1 MKKVLLPLLL
11 LVLFSFTSFSQV
23 SVGFKGGLT
32 MANLSFEDLDHAS
45 ADYAFGWHA
54 AVFLK
59 SGSGLFSFQPEVM
72 FIQKGTRVNSTKD
85 ATYSQLTMN
94 YIDVPLLLRATIGIK
109 IVEVYFNLGPYGG
122 YWIGGKHKNYFYDD
136 QQGKWVTDKD
146 NYEFDDDHDVRYDVG
161 IVGGVGVKVLM
172 LLFEVRYGQGFIDVY
187 DHEQN
192 SDKETNRYFN
202 FTLGVQL

>member
-1 MKKVLLPLLL
+1 MKKVLLPVVLLL
-11 LVLFSFTSFSQV
+11 LFSFTSFSQV

-32 MANLSFEDLDHAS
+32 MANLSFDDLHHAS
-45 ADYAFGWHA
+45 ADYAFGWHG

-72 FIQKGTRVNSTKD
+72 FIQKGTRINSTQD

-122 YWIGGKHKNYFYDD
+122 YWIGGKYKNYFYDD
-136 QQGKWVTDKD
+136 QQMKWVTDKD
-146 NYEFDDDHDVRYDVG
+146 TYEFDDDHDVRYDAG

-172 LLFEVRYGQGFIDVY
+172 LLFEVRYGHGFIDVF
-187 DHEQN
+187 DSEQS

-202 FTLGVQL
+202 FTLGIQL